1 MIYFDN
7 AATTQMSDV
16 ALDALIEVSRNNFG
30 NPSSLYN
37 AGRKA
42 RGILEESRRI
52 IADCI
57 GALPEEIFFTSCGTE
72 SDNWAI
78 SQCINQKAERVISS
92 QVEHHAVLNAIE
104 KYRCDDSEII
114 LLPVDSGCNIDK
126 NVLIKSLDGRKTFV
140 SIMFQNNETGVI
152 QPIKEMAQIVHNDN
166 PNSIFHTDAVQA
178 VGHTKMDVNELGIDM
193 MSASAHKFNG
203 PKGIGFLFVSKKISL
218 VPLIAGGGQERGLR
232 SGTENVAAIYSMAKA
247 LHDNITNL
255 NENANRIKS
264 LEARLLNE
272 LYRNGI
278 KYSINGDINKKAA
291 GVLNIAFDDLDAE
304 GLLNV
309 LDTKGICISTGS
321 ACNSKSK
328 MRSYVLTSMGL
339 DIERIDSSVRISI
352 GWNNNEDEIDLLADS
367 ISQYINIIN
376 SFTL

>member
-16 ALDALIEVSRNNFG
+16 ALDALLEVSRDNYG

-57 GALPEEIFFTSCGTE
+57 GALSEEIFFTSCGTE

-78 SQCINQKAERVISS
+78 SQCVNQKVERVISS

-104 KYRCDDSEII
+104 KYRYDDIETI

-126 NVLIKSLDGRKTFV
+126 NILIRSLDGRKNFV
-140 SIMFQNNETGVI
+140 SIMFQNNETGVV
-152 QPIKEMAQIVHNDN
+152 QPIKELAEIVHNDN

-178 VGHTKMDVNELGIDM
+178 IGHTKIDVNELGIDM
-193 MSASAHKFNG
+193 LSASAHKFNG
-203 PKGIGFLFVSKKISL
+203 PKGVGFLYVRKGISI
-218 VPLIAGGGQERGLR
+218 VPLIAGGGQESGLR

-247 LHDNITNL
+247 LEDNTLKQDQFRANICKLEKILFDEL
-255 NENANRIKS
+255 NSREVI
-264 LEARLLNE
+264 
-272 LYRNGI
+272 
-278 KYSINGDINKKAA
+278 YSVNGDPERRACGVINLSIENVD
-291 GVLNIAFDDLDAE
+291 GE
-304 GLLNV
+304 GLLHM
-309 LDTKGICISTGS
+309 LDTHGICVSTGS
-321 ACNSKSK
+321 ACNSESK
-328 MRSYVLTSMGL
+328 EPSYVLSAMMLGE
-339 DIERIDSSVRISI
+339 DRIDSAIRVSI
-352 GWNNNEDEIDLLADS
+352 GRFNTEEDVAELAKWLAHFYK
-367 ISQYINIIN
+367 ISKVVV
-376 SFTL
+376 